1 MTYPTH
7 KRNMVFAAACI
18 GMLLF
23 GIVMISI
30 GSILPSISAKLN
42 LDEAQQGVIATM
54 LPLGILIGSVFFG
67 PIVDRFGYKLLL
79 MVSSLF
85 IIAGLEGIGYASVP
99 WMVEVS
105 ILMIAIAGGVINGA
119 TNALGSDISAD
130 DKSANLSLLGVF
142 YGIGALC
149 MPLALSSLKVFLPSE
164 TIIKCVGAFVVIP
177 FIYFV
182 LIRFPEPKQT
192 QGIPVTAYLKLVKE
206 KILLLFGFVLFFQSA
221 VEGLIN
227 NWSTSYLKIYIGEE
241 KALLTLMAIPVAM
254 TVTRLVFGIILR
266 KINPATVLVFSILI
280 AILGAIILKFADTQ
294 LLATVSLA
302 LFGVGLAA
310 GFPVILSY
318 IGQIYAS
325 MSGTAF
331 SIALVIA
338 LTGNTLLNYLTG
350 IATQRMGIEIL
361 PYILTGALASLLLMF
376 IFAKKQS
383 TQVLSKK

>member
-7 KRNMVFAAACI
+7 KRHLVFAAACI

-30 GSILPSISAKLN
+30 GSILPSISVKLN
-42 LDEAQQGVIATM
+42 LNEAQQGIIATM
-54 LPLGILIGSVFFG
+54 LPLGILIGSIFFG

-79 MVSSLF
+79 MTSSLL
-85 IIAGLEGIGYASVP
+85 IIAGLEGIGFASTP
-99 WMVEVS
+99 LMVEVS
-105 ILMIAIAGGVINGA
+105 ILLIAIAGGAINGA
-119 TNALGSDISAD
+119 TNALASDISAD

-142 YGIGALC
+142 FGIGALC

-164 TIIKCVGAFVVIP
+164 TIIKCIGAFVAIP

-182 LIRFPEPKQT
+182 IVRFPEPKHA
-192 QGIPVTAYLKLVKE
+192 QGIPVSAYLKLVKE

-221 VEGLIN
+221 AEGLIN

-241 KALLTLMAIPVAM
+241 KALLTLMAIPIAM
-254 TVTRLVFGIILR
+254 TITRLAFGVILR
-266 KINPATVLVFSILI
+266 KINPSTVLVFCIVIS
-280 AILGAIILKFADTQ
+280 ILGAIILKFADTQ
-294 LLATVSLA
+294 LIATVSLA

-338 LTGNTLLNYLTG
+338 LTGNTLLNYFTG

-361 PYILTGALASLLLMF
+361 PYILTGTLASLLLMF
-376 IFAKKQS
+376 LFAKKQS
-383 TQVLSKK
+383 SNKL